1 MDVKKNEV
9 NNTNTNTNTNNAIYF
24 NFSYAA
30 LKLLGKNLYN
40 NAANAI
46 SELVANGL
54 DAKAKNV
61 YVYIDMS
68 DKEHSIIEIL
78 DDGLGMDYDDLA
90 RKYVWIGRNKRT
102 DADLLEDDKK
112 NVMGR
117 KGIGKLAA
125 LYLSNHYYILTKKA
139 ARSIVDQWE
148 INLSIYDDSEF
159 PKLDRVLEKVELVNS
174 EIWESTDQG
183 TVIKLDNVDLR
194 RNGEKRIEALKRVF
208 SDFYLLEGL
217 TANIFVAVKTQKKE
231 TIEFEKVEKMVAYK
245 NFYAMFNNTDLS
257 IGRRLRDS
265 IAFTWL
271 SPYPHI
277 GQKKRPTVILGS
289 KDFSVKGT
297 KKFVDDKGN
306 EIEKEYELTGWIGIH
321 STIEVKN
328 ALDDRYIRN
337 DVYQPNK
344 LRVYVR
350 NKLALA
356 NYFDMHPST
365 QAMVNY
371 IEGEV
376 SFDILDDDDLPD
388 IATSSRQD
396 FLADERVGLLIEVI
410 DPIVKELFK
419 LRNDVGQKIHAEN
432 DEYAEYLRKQEEE
445 KRKAEEEARKKAEET
460 ARKAAKEK
468 EEAEKKQREAEKE
481 KEEAEKKQ
489 KEAEQRA
496 EREKQRSQYILNVSG
511 VEDKNIMNSVHSIY
525 NMSNRVKENLD
536 ELGCLMKPTGEAK
549 KKLEKATTSNQRILS
564 VSKIIS
570 KAGRVI
576 DNNDASQR
584 VNLPIFLKEYIND
597 VLAYIY
603 EKEDIEILCELST
616 EISYDVKIKPLSFI
630 MVLDNI
636 IGNAIKAKA
645 TSLRVI
651 SEGAKENQYRVK
663 FVDNGNGID
672 GSINDIESLFDFGV
686 TTTKGSGLGL
696 YYARKYMTELKG
708 KIAMEPNPD
717 KGVTIILTFGKQK
730 N

>member
-1 MDVKKNEV
+1 MVMDVKKNEV
-9 NNTNTNTNTNNAIYF
+9 NNTNTNNAIYF

-90 RKYVWIGRNKRT
+90 RKYVWIGRNKRS
-102 DADLLEDDKK
+102 DVDLLEEDRK

-139 ARSIVDQWE
+139 SHSIVDQWE
-148 INLSIYDDSEF
+148 INLSVYDDSEF

-174 EIWESTDQG
+174 EIWESTDHG

-194 RNGEKRIEALKRVF
+194 RNGEKKIEALKRVF

-217 TANIFVAVKTQKKE
+217 TANIFVAVETQKKE
-231 TIEFEKVEKMVAYK
+231 TIKFEKVEKMVAYK
-245 NFYAMFNNTDLS
+245 NFYAMFNNTDLTIS
-257 IGRRLRDS
+257 KRLRDS

-277 GQKKRPTVILGS
+277 GQKKRPTVILGG
-289 KDFSVKGT
+289 KDFAVKGT

-306 EIEKEYELTGWIGIH
+306 EIEKEYVLTGWIGIH

-365 QAMVNY
+365 QTMVNY

-376 SFDILDDDDLPD
+376 SFDILDDDALPD

-396 FLADERVGLLIEVI
+396 FLADERVELLIELI
-410 DPIVKELFK
+410 DPIVNVLFK
-419 LRNDVGQKIHAEN
+419 LRNDIGQKIRTEN

-445 KRKAEEEARKKAEET
+445 RRKAEEEARKKAEET
-460 ARKAAKEK
+460 ARKAAQEK

-584 VNLPIFLKEYIND
+584 VNLPIFLKEYITD
-597 VLAYIY
+597 VLGYIY
-603 EKEDIEILCELST
+603 EKEDIEILCDIST
-616 EISYDVKIKPLSFI
+616 EINFDVKIKPLSFI

-645 TSLRVI
+645 TSLRVVF
-651 SEGAKENQYRVK
+651 EETKENQYRVK
-663 FVDNGNGID
+663 FIDNGNGID

-686 TTTKGSGLGL
+686 TTTNGSGLGL

-708 KIAMEPNPD
+708 KIAMEPNQD
-717 KGVTIILTFGKQK
+717 KGVTIILTFEKQK

>member
-9 NNTNTNTNTNNAIYF
+9 NNTNTDNAIYF

-90 RKYVWIGRNKRT
+90 KKYVWIGRNKRT
-102 DADLLEDDKK
+102 DGDLLEEDKK

-139 ARSIVDQWE
+139 SRSIVDQWE
-148 INLSIYDDSEF
+148 INLSVYDDSEF

-245 NFYAMFNNTDLS
+245 NFYAMFDNTDLS
-257 IGRRLRDS
+257 IGRRLRDN

-277 GQKKRPTVILGS
+277 GQNKRPTVILGS

-376 SFDILDDDDLPD
+376 SFDILDDDALPD

-396 FLADERVGLLIEVI
+396 FLADERVELLIELI
-410 DPIVKELFK
+410 DPIVNVLFK
-419 LRNDVGQKIHAEN
+419 LRNDIGQKIRTEN

-460 ARKAAKEK
+460 ARKAAQEK
-468 EEAEKKQREAEKE
+468 EEAERKQREAERE

-584 VNLPIFLKEYIND
+584 VNLPIFMREYITD
-597 VLAYIY
+597 VLGYIY
-603 EKEDIEILCELST
+603 EKEDIEILCDISS
-616 EISYDVKIKPLSFI
+616 EINFDVKIKPLSFI

-645 TSLRVI
+645 TSLRVV
-651 SEGAKENQYRVK
+651 SEETKENQYRIK
-663 FVDNGNGID
+663 FIDNGIGID

-686 TTTKGSGLGL
+686 TTTNGSGLGL

-708 KIAMEPNPD
+708 KIAMEPNQE
-717 KGVTIILTFGKQK
+717 KGVTIVLTFGKQK

>member
-1 MDVKKNEV
+1 MVMDVKTNEV
-9 NNTNTNTNTNNAIYF
+9 NNINTNNAIYF

-68 DKEHSIIEIL
+68 DKAHSIIEIL

-90 RKYVWIGRNKRT
+90 RKYVWIGRNKRN
-102 DADLLEDDKK
+102 DEELLEEDKK
-112 NVMGR
+112 SIMGR

-125 LYLSNHYYILTKKA
+125 LYLSNHYYILTKKV
-139 ARSIVDQWE
+139 SHSVVDKWE
-148 INLSIYDDSEF
+148 INLSAYDDSEF
-159 PKLDRVLEKVELVNS
+159 PKLDRVLAKVELVNS
-174 EIWESTDQG
+174 KIWENNDHG

-231 TIEFEKVEKMVAYK
+231 TIKFEKVEKMVAYK

-257 IGRRLRDS
+257 ISKRLRDS

-277 GQKKRPTVILGS
+277 GQKERPTVILGG
-289 KDFSVKGT
+289 KDFSVKGI

-306 EIEKEYELTGWIGIH
+306 EIEKEYVLTGWIGIH

-365 QAMVNY
+365 QTMVNY

-376 SFDILDDDDLPD
+376 SFDILDDDALPD

-396 FLADERVGLLIEVI
+396 FLADERVELLIELI
-410 DPIVKELFK
+410 DPIVNVLFK
-419 LRNDVGQKIHAEN
+419 LRNDIGQKIRTEN
-432 DEYAEYLRKQEEE
+432 DEYAEYLKRQEEE

-460 ARKAAKEK
+460 ARKAAREK

-584 VNLPIFLKEYIND
+584 VNLPIFMKEYITD
-597 VLAYIY
+597 VLGYIY
-603 EKEDIEILCELST
+603 EKEDIEILCDISS
-616 EISYDVKIKPLSFI
+616 EINFDVKIKPLSFI

-645 TSLRVI
+645 TSLRVV
-651 SEGAKENQYRVK
+651 SEEMKENQYRIK
-663 FVDNGNGID
+663 FIDNGIGID

-686 TTTKGSGLGL
+686 TTTNGSGLGL

-708 KIAMEPNPD
+708 KIAMEANQD